1 MGPGV
6 FQRPDLELK
15 QMGLLQVKRFIS
27 RRVPGEYLE
36 YYYYKPETDEKLPL
50 LLFLHGS
57 GSRGKDISA
66 MNVSGPMKELE
77 KGRPMPAVLAAPHC
91 HANTWFDL
99 FQVLCEFTEEAA
111 AWPEVDGSRVYLTG
125 NSMGGYTAWQLAMSH
140 PEIF

>member
-66 MNVSGPMKELE
+66 MNVSGPMK
-77 KGRPMPAVLAAPHC
+77 
-91 HANTWFDL
+91 
-99 FQVLCEFTEEAA
+99 
-111 AWPEVDGSRVYLTG
+111 
-125 NSMGGYTAWQLAMSH
+125 
-140 PEIF
+140 